1 MFLSAATRILMQT
14 ANTGVRLLRNEGMPY
29 LASCMC
35 VCVCA
40 LVCGRIHVRG
50 RVEVL
55 VAGIRR
61 VEPGAGV
68 ATTRRHPRRGQK
80 AIDDTLIFIRTRP
93 GRPSKVLARQP
104 RYTRSFPLF
113 ARSSLRFTSN
123 RKERLPFTGSLCLIE
138 SHEPRPVP
146 RSTSTR

>member
-1 MFLSAATRILMQT
+1 MCGNGRVTSHDNRSAACAGSDGGWRHVLLRTGARRVPLCGNADPHET

-80 AIDDTLIFIRTRP
+80 AIDDTLI
-93 GRPSKVLARQP
+93 L
-104 RYTRSFPLF
+104 Y
-113 ARSSLRFTSN
+113 SN
-123 RKERLPFTGSLCLIE
+123 PTWA
-138 SHEPRPVP
+138 P
-146 RSTSTR
+146 